1 MKVNKNKQIKEVK
14 VAEIKE
20 KMEKA
25 QSMVFTKYQGLT
37 VEEDTQL
44 RKKLREAGVDY
55 KVYKNSLTTIAA
67 KRLGFEGAIE
77 LFKGPISIAFG
88 YEDPT
93 SGARILDEFAKT
105 HKKIE
110 LKGGIIEKIVYD
122 AAKIKEIASVPSR
135 DVLTCKITWKLPS
148 SNIKFCIY
156 VKCSCRI
163 KRNKRNRSL
172 N

>member
-1 MKVNKNKQIKEVK
+1 MNKNKQVKEVK
-14 VAEIKE
+14 VAEITE

-37 VEEDTQL
+37 VEEDTEL

-93 SGARILDEFAKT
+93 AGARILDEFAKT

-135 DVLTCKITWKLPS
+135 DVLLAKLLGSFQAPI
-148 SNIKFCIY
+148 SNFVYMLSAVAESKET
-156 VKCSCRI
+156 KETEA
-163 KRNKRNRSL
+163 
-172 N
+172 

>member
-1 MKVNKNKQIKEVK
+1 VDAVNKNKQIKEAK
-14 VAEIKE
+14 VTEIQE

-67 KRLGFEGAIE
+67 KRLGFDGAID

-110 LKGGIIEKIVYD
+110 LKGGIIEKIIYD

-135 DVLTCKITWKLPS
+135 DVLLAKLLGSFQAPI
-148 SNIKFCIY
+148 SNFVYMLSAVAETKET
-156 VKCSCRI
+156 KETEA
-163 KRNKRNRSL
+163 
-172 N
+172 

>member
-1 MKVNKNKQIKEVK
+1 VNKNKQVKEAK
-14 VAEIKE
+14 VTEIQE

-67 KRLGFEGAIE
+67 KRLGFDGAID

-110 LKGGIIEKIVYD
+110 LKGGIIEKIIYD

-135 DVLTCKITWKLPS
+135 DVLLAKLLGSFQAPI
-148 SNIKFCIY
+148 SNFVYMLSAVAEAKET
-156 VKCSCRI
+156 KETEA
-163 KRNKRNRSL
+163 
-172 N
+172 

>member
-1 MKVNKNKQIKEVK
+1 VNKNKQIKEAK
-14 VAEIKE
+14 VTEIQE

-67 KRLGFEGAIE
+67 KRLGFDGAID

-110 LKGGIIEKIVYD
+110 LKGGIIEKIIYD

-135 DVLTCKITWKLPS
+135 DVLLAKLLGSFQAPI
-148 SNIKFCIY
+148 SNFVYMLSAVAETKET
-156 VKCSCRI
+156 KETEA
-163 KRNKRNRSL
+163 
-172 N
+172 

>member
-1 MKVNKNKQIKEVK
+1 MNKNKQIKEAK
-14 VAEIKE
+14 VTEIQE

-67 KRLGFEGAIE
+67 KRLGFDGAID

-110 LKGGIIEKIVYD
+110 LKGGIIEKIIYD

-135 DVLTCKITWKLPS
+135 DVLLAKLLGSFQAPI
-148 SNIKFCIY
+148 SNFVYMLSAVAETKET
-156 VKCSCRI
+156 KETEA
-163 KRNKRNRSL
+163 
-172 N
+172 

>member
-1 MKVNKNKQIKEVK
+1 MNKNKQVKEAK
-14 VAEIKE
+14 VAEIQE

-135 DVLTCKITWKLPS
+135 DVLLAKLLGSFQAPI
-148 SNIKFCIY
+148 SNFVYMLSAVAESKET
-156 VKCSCRI
+156 KETEA
-163 KRNKRNRSL
+163 
-172 N
+172 